1 MLIASAADVGLVA
14 RARRAALKLGQADVA
29 RRVGV
34 GRQWIARFEAGHG
47 GAELALVLRTL
58 AVLGLEARL
67 RAARA
72 PPGWTLDLA
81 PAGTR
86 ARPYGRAR
94 RQRRPP
100 TGAAL

>member
-34 GRQWIARFEAGHG
+34 GRQWVVRFESGHA

-67 RAARA
+67 QAARV
-72 PPGWTLDLA
+72 PPGWTLDLTA
-81 PAGTR
+81 TAGTR

-94 RQRRPP
+94 RPRHEPAK
-100 TGAAL
+100 GV